1 MGSWESRARTW
12 SRSCAG
18 LGSCAVTLSAWPL
31 RRGWA
36 SEWPRRRARCRSLAA
51 SRILRW
57 WSGSWRTRSAPGG
70 CCGRTTPRRR
80 FSGPGCGS
88 RRAGTSPGC
97 IGFSSADG
105 GPIPLACGRSSSI
118 WRWARSRRPRRR
130 TCSATPG
137 AATAIR
143 TIRSVPTGTSGRS
156 GWTEVGVRLR
166 NGCGGGRSWRRGS
179 QCSSRRASASSVM
192 GRGSRPR
199 RARSRRPS
207 SCASRCRS
215 TGCRW
220 TELSPRESSQDSSAG
235 GRAPRRRQQSS
246 VPGATPRCCATRR

>member
-1 MGSWESRARTW
+1 MGSWESRVRTW

-18 LGSCAVTLSAWPL
+18 LGSCVVTLSAWPL
-31 RRGWA
+31 RHGWA
-36 SEWPRRRARCRSLAA
+36 SEWPRRRAGCRSLAA
-51 SRILRW
+51 SRILRRR
-57 WSGSWRTRSAPGG
+57 SGSWRTRSAPGG

-88 RRAGTSPGC
+88 RRAGISPGR
-97 IGFSSADG
+97 IGSSLADG

-118 WRWARSRRPRRR
+118 WRWTRSRRPRRR

-137 AATAIR
+137 AAMAIR

-156 GWTEVGVRLR
+156 GWVEVGVRLR
-166 NGCGGGRSWRRGS
+166 NGCGDGRSWRRGS
-179 QCSSRRASASSVM
+179 QCSSRRASKSSVRS
-192 GRGSRPR
+192 RGSRPR
-199 RARSRRPS
+199 LARSRRPS

-220 TELSPRESSQDSSAG
+220 TELWPRESSQDSSAG